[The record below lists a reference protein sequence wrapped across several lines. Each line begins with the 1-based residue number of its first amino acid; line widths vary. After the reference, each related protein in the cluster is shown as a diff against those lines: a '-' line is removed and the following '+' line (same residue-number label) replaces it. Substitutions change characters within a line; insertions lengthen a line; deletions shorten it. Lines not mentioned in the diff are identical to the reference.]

1 MNIFERAYYR
11 KSAKKTGK
19 GFEIEI
25 PDILLVGLN
34 DKAGDER
41 ESGGNNENCIFWDK
55 IKDLWFYQE

>member
-41 ESGGNNENCIFWDK
+41 ESGGNNENCIF
-55 IKDLWFYQE
+55 

>member
-34 DKAGDER
+34 DKAREKR
-41 ESGGNNENCIFWDK
+41 ESGGNNENCIF
-55 IKDLWFYQE
+55 